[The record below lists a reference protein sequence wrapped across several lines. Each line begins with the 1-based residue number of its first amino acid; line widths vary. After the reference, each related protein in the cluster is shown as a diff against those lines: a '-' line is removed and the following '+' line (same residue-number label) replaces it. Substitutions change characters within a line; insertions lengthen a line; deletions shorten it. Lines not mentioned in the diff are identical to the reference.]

1 MKYFERK
8 RRSLFKN
15 HYVNGAQK
23 SVSGSGSIPI
33 ISSAGVPFKSLE
45 ISGVSRLV
53 PETDIMP
60 NYIEYFKNI
69 ESYEFGSVSSV
80 YEIPF
85 PTEWL
90 GKELSFSLVEKT
102 KMKDITFGLSNGG
115 GFFANSINLLGYNGE
130 LSSVKSSE
138 FSHFRFTGIV
148 DSDTFSEITNFWQN
162 YVVKVIKDAEG
173 ESPTPSEPWTLKC
186 LGDEGVT
193 VALGEKTVK
202 IPKSVTVNNEKIP
215 LMFSEYDK
223 LIVDGERKRVIYRQG
238 SLYKEFENG
247 NQIAT
252 HNWAS
257 QNGYGNNY
265 IYQKW
270 YHNTE
275 ILNNGYC
282 NYFPLVPMN
291 WDTMSKQENV
301 FALYSA
307 DDYIAFRT
315 NGTMTLTEFKN
326 WIAEKYNEG
335 TPLTLLVKRVDA
347 IEHDLTDTNFG
358 KELLLLTLE
367 ADKSDRLSVSG
378 NLGGAP
384 ISAVYYS
391 TKEADTVNITVK
403 YIDESGNEIKEPWIN
418 QTRKG
423 SKYLIVA
430 PHIDGYARVTN
441 EVYGVADNDS
451 EIILEYRR

>member
-23 SVSGSGSIPI
+23 SISGSGFIPI

-60 NYIEYFKNI
+60 SYIDYFKNV
-69 ESYEFGSVSSV
+69 ENYDFGSVSSV

-85 PTEWL
+85 PSECL

-162 YVVKVIKDAEG
+162 YAVKVIKDAEG

-186 LGDEGVT
+186 LGDNGVT
-193 VALGEKTVK
+193 ISLGEKTVSLPSTVK
-202 IPKSVTVNNEKIP
+202 INGKDVQ
-215 LMFSEYDK
+215 LLLSEYDK
-223 LIVDGERKRVIYRQG
+223 ITVDGVQGRVVYTSYAFPYYFTGDETFQI
-238 SLYKEFENG
+238 NG
-247 NQIAT
+247 
-252 HNWAS
+252 WAK
-257 QNGYGNNY
+257 NRGYGSYYQVVPKGYALTDSLACTHFKKGVYTENSTMVTQKNAFGYTGTWY
-265 IYQKW
+265 IWFRSDGVQ
-270 YHNTE
+270 T
-275 ILNNGYC
+275 
-282 NYFPLVPMN
+282 
-291 WDTMSKQENV
+291 
-301 FALYSA
+301 A
-307 DDYIAFRT
+307 D
-315 NGTMTLTEFKN
+315 EFKAWVKAQYEAGN
-326 WIAEKYNEG
+326 PVYVIAKLK
-335 TPLTLLVKRVDA
+335 TPIK
-347 IEHDLTDTNFG
+347 HDITDTDFG
-358 KELLLLTLE
+358 KALLSLCLPAGESAPLMVNGVLT
-367 ADKSDRLSVSG
+367 
-378 NLGGAP
+378 GAP

-403 YIDESGNEIKEPWIN
+403 YIDESGNEIKEPWVN

-423 SKYLIVA
+423 SKYLVIA
-430 PHIDGYARVTN
+430 PHIDGYVRVVN
-441 EVYGVADNDS
+441 EVFGVADSDI
-451 EIILEYRR
+451 EVILEYRR